1 MSRLK
6 IGLIGGGAI
15 AQIQY
20 LPILTARQHEFE
32 IGGIADLSQ
41 DLLDAL
47 GERYRIPAG
56 RLFRD
61 YRELLRSD
69 VAAVVVCSSG
79 SHAAPSIAAAG
90 AGKHVLVEKPMCTT
104 VAEAEAMVAAAATA
118 GTILMVAYMKRYDP
132 AYRYAKARIDEMTD
146 VRFIQVNHLHPD

>member
-1 MSRLK
+1 MARSKLR

-20 LPILTARQHEFE
+20 LPILSARGDEFE

-41 DLLDAL
+41 DLLNAL
-47 GERYRIPAG
+47 GERYHIPSD

-61 YRELLRSD
+61 YRDLLQSD
-69 VAAVVVCSSG
+69 IDAVVVCSSG
-79 SHAAPSIAAAG
+79 SHAAPSIAAAK

-104 VAEAEAMVAAAATA
+104 VDEAKQMVAAADVADTL
-118 GTILMVAYMKRYDP
+118 LMVAYMKRYDP
-132 AYRYAKARIDEMTD
+132 AYRYAKARVGEMTD
-146 VRFIQVNHLHPD
+146 TRFI